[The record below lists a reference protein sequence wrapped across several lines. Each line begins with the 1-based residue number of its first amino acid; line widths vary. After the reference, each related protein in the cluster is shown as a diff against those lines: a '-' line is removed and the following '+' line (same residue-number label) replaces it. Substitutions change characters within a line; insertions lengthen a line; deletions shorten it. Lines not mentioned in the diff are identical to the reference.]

1 VARRRAPLAQTF
13 INDEENTMKKTLA
26 THPVVLSAV
35 ALSLTL
41 AFGSARAQTAE
52 AQLVKKLDDLAAELE
67 KVKAELR
74 QMKDKPAP
82 AAPVAAPVA
91 AAPSAD
97 SAGPATQITSYG
109 ELNYSHPRRDS
120 SATTADVGRFVLG
133 FQHRFDKRT
142 KVVAELEVEHSVAS
156 SSDAGE
162 VAVEQVYVEHKLNDT
177 YGLRSGLFLMPI
189 GLINQSH
196 EPTSFYGVF
205 RPVIDTAI
213 IPTTLREIG
222 VQAFGE
228 HDNGVSWSAG
238 ISTGPDLT
246 KWDPADA
253 EVVESPLGAI
263 HQEGQLAKA
272 KGLTVFGAVD
282 WRGIPGLRVGGG
294 LMAGKIGHGAAG
306 FAAPNARYTLW
317 DLHAKWTP
325 GQWDLS
331 AVYARGSISGAGNL
345 NATFSGAPYLV
356 PKLFDG
362 LFVQAAYKFALGG
375 GYSVAPFARYERIN
389 TGRKFDG
396 VVAGTN
402 VDAYA
407 TEGITTIGANFN
419 VTPEVVIKADYQRYK
434 VVKDAE
440 RFNVGLGYSF

>member
-1 VARRRAPLAQTF
+1 
-13 INDEENTMKKTLA
+13 MKKSTAAKHFALN
-26 THPVVLSAV
+26 AV
-35 ALSLTL
+35 TLSLAL
-41 AFGSARAQTAE
+41 AFGSAQAQTTE

-67 KVKAELR
+67 KVKAELK

-82 AAPVAAPVA
+82 AAPAAAPVA
-91 AAPSAD
+91 AAPGAD
-97 SAGPATQITSYG
+97 SAAPATQITSYG
-109 ELNYSHPRRDS
+109 ELNFSRPRRDS
-120 SATTADVGRFVLG
+120 SATSADVGRFVLG

-162 VAVEQVYVEHKLNDT
+162 VAVEQLYVEHKLNDT
-177 YGLRSGLFLMPI
+177 YGLRGGLFLMPI

-205 RPVIDTAI
+205 RPAIDTAI

-228 HDNGVSWSAG
+228 HDNGISWSAG
-238 ISTGPDLT
+238 LSTGPDLT

-272 KGLTVFGAVD
+272 KGLTVFGAAD
-282 WRGIPGLRVGGG
+282 WRGIPGLRIGGS
-294 LMAGKIGHGAAG
+294 LLAGKIGHGTAG

-325 GQWDLS
+325 GPWDLS
-331 AVYARGSISGAGNL
+331 AVVARGTISGAREL

-375 GYSVAPFARYERIN
+375 GYSVSPFARYERIN

-396 VVAGTN
+396 VVAGAN
-402 VDAYA
+402 VDAYT
-407 TEGITTIGANFN
+407 TEGITTVGANFN
-419 VTPEVVIKADYQRYK
+419 ITPEVVIKTDYQRYK
-434 VVKDAE
+434 VVKDAD
-440 RFNVGLGYSF
+440 RFNLGLGYSF